1 MKINLIDFDNFRV
14 SNKWTQIVELDP
26 NFVFTLALRILA
38 PTSTVATT
46 SITSKLANIFKKGI
60 KRDPVLF
67 TVLKEDNQ
75 WDS

>member
-1 MKINLIDFDNFRV
+1 MIEDLSKNLLLNRNLLV
-14 SNKWTQIVELDP
+14 SH
-26 NFVFTLALRILA
+26 
-38 PTSTVATT
+38 ATKS

-67 TVLKEDNQ
+67 SVLKEDNQ